1 MRKIMK
7 KLYQTPESLT
17 VALNIQRPLLQATSN
32 MGIDTG
38 SEVPGDIPEDD
49 KLVKGHNVWDD
60 DDDWD

>member
-17 VALNIQRPLLQATSN
+17 VALNVKCTILDGSN
-32 MGIDTG
+32 MPIDTG
-38 SEVPGDIPEDD
+38 SEVPGEIPEDG